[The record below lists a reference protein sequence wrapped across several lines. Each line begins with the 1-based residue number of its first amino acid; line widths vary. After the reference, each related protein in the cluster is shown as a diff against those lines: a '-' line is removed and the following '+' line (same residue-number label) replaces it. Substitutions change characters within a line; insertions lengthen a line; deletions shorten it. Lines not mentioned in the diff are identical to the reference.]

1 MEQTNVN
8 ERRVNMTEIYNTP
21 RVIHIVETDKDG
33 NKMTVRYIREDIIR
47 DFANG
52 VQMKLN
58 AMLSKLDEPKV

>member
-33 NKMTVRYIREDIIR
+33 NKMTVRYIREDIIN
-47 DFANG
+47 DFVNG
-52 VQMKLN
+52 VQFKLN
-58 AMLSKLDEPKV
+58 AILKELDKPKV